1 MNSAQPTSLK
11 YGFSAM
17 QKGSAQGSGVSGT
30 GVKVVTLLSCEWE
43 EGLFTDVALG
53 VRESKH

>member
-1 MNSAQPTSLK
+1 
-11 YGFSAM
+11 M
-17 QKGSAQGSGVSGT
+17 QKGSAQGFGVSGT

-43 EGLFTDVALG
+43 EGLFTDFALG